1 MQSVPDGVTGLRS
14 LGSDEPPD
22 VTDHPSLT

>member
-1 MQSVPDGVTGLRS
+1 MQFEPDGVTGLHS
-14 LGSDEPPD
+14 LGSDEPSD